1 MATPIPKNRAPFSV
15 ADVALVARAT
25 AILGDAPEPDL
36 AARSMVGVATDSR
49 DVREGELF
57 VALVGERFDGH
68 AHVGAAFERGAV
80 AVLVSRPVDVPA
92 GKVAIHC
99 DDTLVGL
106 GLLGREHRRRWANL
120 PGFANETRGLS
131 PAVRRRT
138 VVGITG
144 SAGKTTTRHAV
155 ARVLEAL
162 LAQPAEGT
170 KAPRVHA
177 SAGNLNNAIGVPMT
191 LLGLE
196 ADHALAVVEIGMN
209 SPGEIEHATRMAEP
223 ELGIVTLVAEAHT
236 EGVGSYL
243 GVLREK
249 ASLLGALDPEGVA
262 MACLDDPGARAT
274 LGTTRARA
282 RLGYGEHPDA
292 AVRLVGHASRGLDG
306 QSLTLAI
313 AMPGAALRAAPA
325 HFNATIPL
333 LGRAGRYAALAAV
346 TAALA
351 IDPSLAA
358 RPEALAAAL
367 ATIGGNEGG
376 RLHARTRADGT
387 IVIDDAYNA
396 NPASMRAS
404 LELAGELA
412 RGRGAGLVAILGAM
426 YELGARS
433 IALHESI
440 GRAAVEAGART
451 IVAVTKGDGRAL
463 GEAAAA
469 LGGDVRYAADAA
481 EAESIAMQAIRPGD
495 VVLVKASNSVG
506 LGALGRR
513 LSG

>member
-15 ADVALVARAT
+15 ADVALVARAS

-36 AARSMVGVATDSR
+36 AARAIVGVSTDSR

-68 AHVGAAFERGAV
+68 AHIGAAFERGAV
-80 AVLVSRPVDVPA
+80 AALVSRPVDVPA
-92 GKVAIHC
+92 GRVAIQC
-99 DDTLVGL
+99 SDTLLGL
-106 GLLGREHRRRWANL
+106 GLLGREHRRRWSNR
-120 PGFANETRGLS
+120 PVFANE
-131 PAVRRRT
+131 AIRRRIL
-138 VVGITG
+138 VGITG

-162 LAQPAEGT
+162 FAQSRDGLP
-170 KAPRVHA
+170 APRIHA

-196 ADHALAVVEIGMN
+196 PEHALAVVEIGMN
-209 SPGEIEHATRMAEP
+209 SPGEIDHATRMAEP
-223 ELGIVTLVAEAHT
+223 EIGIVTLVAEAHT
-236 EGVGSYL
+236 EGVGSYF

-249 ASLLGALDPEGVA
+249 ASLLGALAAEGVA
-262 MACLDDPGARAT
+262 IACLDDPGARAT
-274 LGTTRARA
+274 LGATRAHA

-292 AVRLVGHASRGLDG
+292 AVRLVSHASRGLDG
-306 QSLTLAI
+306 QSLTLAMS
-313 AMPGAALRAAPA
+313 MPGATPRAAPA

-367 ATIGGNEGG
+367 TTIGGNEGG
-376 RLHARTRADGT
+376 RLHARTSADGT
-387 IVIDDAYNA
+387 TVIDDAYNA

-433 IALHESI
+433 IALHEAI

-469 LGGDVRYAADAA
+469 LGAKVHYAADAA
-481 EAESIAMQAIRPGD
+481 EAEAIAMQEIRPGD

-506 LGALGRR
+506 LGALGGR
-513 LSG
+513 LLG